1 MANTKAKAKSTAKPK
16 VDTSTHKPG
25 QSTEFSQSVINLV
38 PGGRNP
44 SSGDRKRR
52 FALMA
57 TGMKVGE
64 WYAACR
70 NDSAITGKA
79 HSGLV
84 KLAIR
89 KGFITLKAPAK

>member
-1 MANTKAKAKSTAKPK
+1 MANTKTKAKSAAKPK

-25 QSTEFSQSVINLV
+25 QSTDVTASVITV
-38 PGGRNP
+38 VSGARNP

-57 TGMKVGE
+57 SGMTVGE

-70 NDSAITGKA
+70 NDTAITGKA

-84 KLAIR
+84 KLAVR
-89 KGFITLKAPAK
+89 KGYITLKAPAK